1 MVSGISSFALRHRLS
16 VLIFWGLIL
25 ASGIYSG
32 SHLQDR
38 LTTTVQIP
46 GSESDQANQILA
58 KEFDENFEGM
68 FTVIYKFKN
77 STVAEVETMKAQIA
91 QAAQVIPQA
100 RVSSSRAIAGYLFAS
115 VQTSMDLTDSSLY
128 TERLRDQL
136 KAVGLVGSLVSG
148 PPAIKSDVSPIL
160 DGDLRTGEL
169 LGGGFALALLI
180 LFLGFSRTVFIPFL
194 FAAATISL
202 SVSAIYL
209 LSYVT
214 TMVIYLPNL
223 IALIGLGLAIDY
235 SLLMIARYS
244 KQRRAGDNHQ
254 SALAT
259 SYRTSGKTVVV
270 SGLIVS
276 GALLALLVI
285 PIPFIRSLGIGAVT
299 IPIAS
304 VLAALTLQPVLID
317 IFGKGSSVEKTGIMD
332 RSAISF
338 ATRAANISIKSP
350 KKVFVLSITAL
361 LPIAFL
367 SIWVSVTPSSLTA
380 LPASLESSRAL
391 SLVTSNAGEG
401 VITPHV
407 LIVDLQEVGA
417 ASTVGSARDAL
428 VAKLSAADGVIA
440 VASDSGGSYL
450 SENGRF
456 LKLYAVTS
464 YGLGTSEDQDRVRD
478 LRAIN
483 LSEFGFDTSAR
494 LIVGGA
500 PAQGF
505 DLLATLSTH
514 VPWTVALM
522 VLIVFIALFFAFKSM
537 VLPLKAIALDALSI
551 LVACGA
557 LVIFTQL
564 GLGQKIFGMYHLDQ
578 IEAWS
583 LLLIAVVLFGLSMDY
598 EVFIVSRI
606 IEARREGASD
616 EEAIRIGIRETASIV
631 SAAALILIAALS
643 GLILGHFAGLQ
654 EIGIGLAV
662 GIAVDVTIIR
672 IFLLPSAMVLL
683 GNWNWWL
690 PHILNKRE
698 SLLTYFHK

>member
-1 MVSGISSFALRHRLS
+1 MVSGISSFALRHRAS
-16 VLIFWGLIL
+16 VLLFWGLIL
-25 ASGIYSG
+25 ASGLYSG
-32 SHLQDR
+32 SHLSDR

-77 STVAEVETMKAQIA
+77 STVAEVDVMKSQIA
-91 QAAQVIPQA
+91 QAAEVIPQA

-128 TERLRDQL
+128 TERLRTQL
-136 KAVGLVGSLVSG
+136 KVVGLEGSLVSG

-169 LGGGFALALLI
+169 LGGGFAFALLI
-180 LFLGFSRTVFIPFL
+180 LFLGFSRTVFIPFV
-194 FAAATISL
+194 FAAAAISL
-202 SVSAIYL
+202 SVTAIYL
-209 LSYVT
+209 LSFVT

-235 SLLMIARYS
+235 SLLMNARYS
-244 KQRRAGDNHQ
+244 KQRRAGESHQ
-254 SALAT
+254 LALAT
-259 SYRTSGKTVVV
+259 TSRTAGKTVVI

-276 GALLALLVI
+276 GALLALLLI
-285 PIPFIRSLGIGAVT
+285 PIPFIRSLGLGSVT

-317 IFGKGSSVEKTGIMD
+317 IFGKGASAEKTGIMD

-338 ATRAANISIKSP
+338 ATRAANISIASP
-350 KKVFVLSITAL
+350 KKVFALSLTAL
-361 LPIAFL
+361 LPLAFL

-380 LPASLESSRAL
+380 LPDSLESSRAL

-407 LIVDLQEVGA
+407 LIIDLQEKGAANAVGA
-417 ASTVGSARDAL
+417 ARDAL
-428 VAKLSAADGVIA
+428 VTKLSAADGVVA
-440 VASDSGGSYL
+440 VASDSGGSYV
-450 SENGRF
+450 SENGRY
-456 LKLYAVTS
+456 LKIYLVTS
-464 YGLGTSEDQDRVRD
+464 YGLGTSGDQDRVRELRD
-478 LRAIN
+478 LN
-483 LSEFGFDTSAR
+483 LADFGFGEGAGL
-494 LIVGGA
+494 LIGGA

-505 DLLATLSTH
+505 DLLATLSTY
-514 VPWTVALM
+514 VPWTVGLMIFLVFMAL
-522 VLIVFIALFFAFKSM
+522 LFAFKSI
-537 VLPLKAIALDALSI
+537 VLPLKAITLDALSI
-551 LVACGA
+551 LVAFGS

-564 GLGQKIFGMYHLDQ
+564 GLGQKLFGMYRLDQ

-606 IEARREGASD
+606 IEARKEGASD

-631 SAAALILIAALS
+631 TAAALILIAALS
-643 GLILGHFAGLQ
+643 GLIFGHFAGLQ
-654 EIGIGLAV
+654 EIGLGLAV
-662 GIAVDVTIIR
+662 GIAIDATVIR

-683 GNWNWWL
+683 GRWNWWL
-690 PHILNKRE
+690 PQFLK
-698 SLLTYFHK
+698 

>member
-1 MVSGISSFALRHRLS
+1 MVSGISSFALRHRAS
-16 VLIFWGLIL
+16 VLLFWGLIL
-25 ASGIYSG
+25 ASGLYSG
-32 SHLQDR
+32 SHLSDR

-77 STVAEVETMKAQIA
+77 STVAEVDVMKSQIA
-91 QAAQVIPQA
+91 QAAEVIPQA

-128 TERLRDQL
+128 TERLRTQL
-136 KAVGLVGSLVSG
+136 KVVGLEGSLVSG

-169 LGGGFALALLI
+169 LGGGFAFALLI
-180 LFLGFSRTVFIPFL
+180 LFLGFSRTVFIPFV
-194 FAAATISL
+194 FAAAAISL
-202 SVSAIYL
+202 SVTAIYL
-209 LSYVT
+209 LSFVT

-244 KQRRAGDNHQ
+244 KQRRAGESHQ
-254 SALAT
+254 LALAT
-259 SYRTSGKTVVV
+259 TSRTAGKTVVI
-270 SGLIVS
+270 SGLIAS
-276 GALLALLVI
+276 GALLALLLI
-285 PIPFIRSLGIGAVT
+285 PIPFIRSLGLGSVT

-317 IFGKGSSVEKTGIMD
+317 IFGKGASAEKTGIMD

-338 ATRAANISIKSP
+338 ATRAANISIASP
-350 KKVFVLSITAL
+350 KKVFALSLTAL
-361 LPIAFL
+361 LPLAFL

-380 LPASLESSRAL
+380 LPDSLESSRAL

-407 LIVDLQEVGA
+407 LIIDLQEKGAANAVGA
-417 ASTVGSARDAL
+417 ARDAL
-428 VAKLSAADGVIA
+428 VTKLSAADGVVA
-440 VASDSGGSYL
+440 VASDSGGSYV
-450 SENGRF
+450 SENGRY
-456 LKLYAVTS
+456 LKIYLVTS
-464 YGLGTSEDQDRVRD
+464 YGLGTSGDQDRVREIRD
-478 LRAIN
+478 LN
-483 LSEFGFDTSAR
+483 LADFGFGEGAGL
-494 LIVGGA
+494 LIGGA

-505 DLLATLSTH
+505 DLLATLSTY
-514 VPWTVALM
+514 VPWTVGLMIFLVFMAL
-522 VLIVFIALFFAFKSM
+522 LFAFKSI
-537 VLPLKAIALDALSI
+537 VLPLKAITLDALSI
-551 LVACGA
+551 LVAFGS

-564 GLGQKIFGMYHLDQ
+564 GLGQKLFGMYRLDQ

-606 IEARREGASD
+606 IEARKEGASD

-631 SAAALILIAALS
+631 TAAALILIAALS
-643 GLILGHFAGLQ
+643 GLIFGHFAGLQ
-654 EIGIGLAV
+654 EIGLGLAV
-662 GIAVDVTIIR
+662 GIAIDATVIR

-683 GNWNWWL
+683 GRWNWWL
-690 PHILNKRE
+690 PQFLK
-698 SLLTYFHK
+698 

>member
-46 GSESDQANQILA
+46 GSQSDQANQILA

-77 STVAEVETMKAQIA
+77 STVAEVDVMKAQIA
-91 QAAQVIPQA
+91 QAVEIIPQA

-115 VQTSMDLTDSSLY
+115 VQTSMSLSDSALY

-136 KAVGLVGSLVSG
+136 EAVGLTGALVSG

-180 LFLGFSRTVFIPFL
+180 LFLGFSRTVLIPFA

-202 SVSAIYL
+202 SMTAIYL
-209 LSYVT
+209 LSFVT
-214 TMVIYLPNL
+214 TMVLYLPNL
-223 IALIGLGLAIDY
+223 VALIGLGLAIDY

-244 KQRRAGDNHQ
+244 KQRRGGDSHQ
-254 SALAT
+254 LALVNT
-259 SYRTSGKTVVV
+259 THTVSKTVVI

-276 GALLALLVI
+276 CGLLALLVI
-285 PIPFIRSLGIGAVT
+285 PIPFIASLGLGAAT

-304 VLAALTLQPVLID
+304 VLAALTLQPILID
-317 IFGKGSSVEKTGIMD
+317 LLGKGAPVGKSGLWD
-332 RSAISF
+332 RSAITLAS
-338 ATRAANISIKSP
+338 RAADLSITSP
-350 KKVFVLSITAL
+350 KKVFIVSIVALFPIAL
-361 LPIAFL
+361 LSMWI
-367 SIWVSVTPSSLTA
+367 SVTPSSLTA
-380 LPASLESSRAL
+380 LPQSLESSRAL
-391 SLVTSNAGEG
+391 ALVTSNAGDG

-407 LIVDLQEVGA
+407 LIVDLQEESAAGA
-417 ASTVGSARDAL
+417 VGSVRDAF
-428 VAKLSAADGVIA
+428 VAKLSAMGGVIA
-440 VASDSGGSYL
+440 VASDSEGSYV

-456 LKLYAVTS
+456 LKLYVVTS
-464 YGLGTSEDQDRVRD
+464 YGLGTSEDQDRVHN
-478 LRAIN
+478 LRGIN
-483 LSEFGFDTSAR
+483 LTDLGFSKSAR
-494 LIVGGA
+494 LLVGGA

-505 DLLATLSTH
+505 DLLATLSTY
-514 VPWTVALM
+514 VPWTIALM
-522 VLIVFIALFFAFKSM
+522 ILIVFIALFFAFKSV

-551 LVACGA
+551 LVACGS

-564 GLGQKIFGMYHLDQ
+564 GLGQKLFGMYHLSQ

-606 IEARREGASD
+606 IEARKEGASD

-683 GNWNWWL
+683 GKWNWWL
-690 PHILNKRE
+690 PHQVK
-698 SLLTYFHK
+698 K

>member
-1 MVSGISSFALRHRLS
+1 MVSGISSFALRHRAS
-16 VLIFWGLIL
+16 VLLFWGLIL
-25 ASGIYSG
+25 ASGLYSG
-32 SHLQDR
+32 SHLSDR

-77 STVAEVETMKAQIA
+77 STVAEVDVMKSQIA
-91 QAAQVIPQA
+91 QAAEVIPQA

-128 TERLRDQL
+128 TERLRTQL
-136 KAVGLVGSLVSG
+136 KVVGLEGSLVSG

-169 LGGGFALALLI
+169 LGGGFAFALLI
-180 LFLGFSRTVFIPFL
+180 LFLGFSRTVFIPFV
-194 FAAATISL
+194 FAAAAISL
-202 SVSAIYL
+202 SVTAIYL
-209 LSYVT
+209 LSFVT

-244 KQRRAGDNHQ
+244 KQRRAGESHQ
-254 SALAT
+254 LALAT
-259 SYRTSGKTVVV
+259 TSRTAGKTVVI

-276 GALLALLVI
+276 GALLALLLI
-285 PIPFIRSLGIGAVT
+285 PIPFIRSLGLGSVT

-317 IFGKGSSVEKTGIMD
+317 IFGKGASAEKTGIMD

-338 ATRAANISIKSP
+338 ATRAANISIASP
-350 KKVFVLSITAL
+350 KKVFALSLTAL
-361 LPIAFL
+361 LPLAFL

-380 LPASLESSRAL
+380 LPDSLESSRAL

-407 LIVDLQEVGA
+407 LIIDLQEKGAANAVGA
-417 ASTVGSARDAL
+417 ARDAL
-428 VAKLSAADGVIA
+428 VTKLSAADGVVA
-440 VASDSGGSYL
+440 VASDSGGSYV
-450 SENGRF
+450 SENGRY
-456 LKLYAVTS
+456 LKIYLVTS
-464 YGLGTSEDQDRVRD
+464 YGLGTSGDQDRVRELRD
-478 LRAIN
+478 LN
-483 LSEFGFDTSAR
+483 LADFGFGEGAGL
-494 LIVGGA
+494 LIGGA

-505 DLLATLSTH
+505 DLLATLSTY
-514 VPWTVALM
+514 VPWTVGLMIFLVFMAL
-522 VLIVFIALFFAFKSM
+522 LFAFKSI
-537 VLPLKAIALDALSI
+537 VLPLKAITLDALSI
-551 LVACGA
+551 LVAFGS

-564 GLGQKIFGMYHLDQ
+564 GLGQKLFGMYRLDQ

-606 IEARREGASD
+606 IEARKEGASD

-631 SAAALILIAALS
+631 TAAALILIAALS
-643 GLILGHFAGLQ
+643 GLIFGHFAGLQ
-654 EIGIGLAV
+654 EIGLGLAV
-662 GIAVDVTIIR
+662 GIAIDATVIR

-683 GNWNWWL
+683 GRWNWWL
-690 PHILNKRE
+690 PQFLK
-698 SLLTYFHK
+698 

>member
-1 MVSGISSFALRHRLS
+1 MVSGISSFALRHRAS
-16 VLIFWGLIL
+16 VLLFWGLIL
-25 ASGIYSG
+25 ASGLYSV
-32 SHLQDR
+32 SHLSDR

-77 STVAEVETMKAQIA
+77 STVAEVDAMKARIA
-91 QAAQVIPQA
+91 QAAEVIPQA

-128 TERLRDQL
+128 TERLRTQL
-136 KAVGLVGSLVSG
+136 KVVGLEGSLVSG

-169 LGGGFALALLI
+169 LGGGFAFALLI
-180 LFLGFSRTVFIPFL
+180 LFLGFSRTVFIPFV
-194 FAAATISL
+194 FAAAAISL
-202 SVSAIYL
+202 SVTAIYL
-209 LSYVT
+209 LSFVT

-244 KQRRAGDNHQ
+244 KQRRARESHQ
-254 SALAT
+254 LALAT
-259 SYRTSGKTVVV
+259 TSRTAGKTVVI

-276 GALLALLVI
+276 GVLLALLLI
-285 PIPFIRSLGIGAVT
+285 PIPFIRSLGLGSVT

-317 IFGKGSSVEKTGIMD
+317 IFGKGASAEKTGIMD

-338 ATRAANISIKSP
+338 ATRAANISIASP
-350 KKVFVLSITAL
+350 KKVFALSLTAL
-361 LPIAFL
+361 LPLAFL
-367 SIWVSVTPSSLTA
+367 SLWVSVTPSSLTA
-380 LPASLESSRAL
+380 LPDSLESSRAL

-407 LIVDLQEVGA
+407 LIIDLQEKGAANAVGA
-417 ASTVGSARDAL
+417 ARDAL
-428 VAKLSAADGVIA
+428 VTKLSAADGVVA
-440 VASDSGGSYL
+440 VASDSGGSYV
-450 SENGRF
+450 SENGRY
-456 LKLYAVTS
+456 LKIYLVTS
-464 YGLGTSEDQDRVRD
+464 YGLGTSGDQDRVRELRD
-478 LRAIN
+478 LN
-483 LSEFGFDTSAR
+483 LADFGFGEGAGL
-494 LIVGGA
+494 LIGGA

-505 DLLATLSTH
+505 DLLATLSTY
-514 VPWTVALM
+514 VPWTVGLMIFLVFMAL
-522 VLIVFIALFFAFKSM
+522 LFAFKSI
-537 VLPLKAIALDALSI
+537 VLPLKAITLDALSI
-551 LVACGA
+551 LVAFGS

-564 GLGQKIFGMYHLDQ
+564 GLGQKLFGMYRLDQ

-606 IEARREGASD
+606 IEARKEGASD

-631 SAAALILIAALS
+631 TAAALILIAALS
-643 GLILGHFAGLQ
+643 GLIFGHFAGLQ
-654 EIGIGLAV
+654 EIGLGLAV
-662 GIAVDVTIIR
+662 GIAIDATVIR

-683 GNWNWWL
+683 GRWNWWL
-690 PHILNKRE
+690 PQFLK
-698 SLLTYFHK
+698 